1 MRVPDQLFLVSLVLL
16 ALFFQVGMWRE
27 LRRGRKGRG
36 FYPFGLLF
44 CCVMQALCVYQLAF
58 VYVAP
63 RMQMF
68 LAICGPVVCLVAA
81 RAIAGARLDRR

>member
-1 MRVPDQLFLVSLVLL
+1 MKVPDQFFLVSLILL
-16 ALFFQVGMWRE
+16 AVFFQVGMWRE
-27 LRRGRKGRG
+27 LRRGSKGRA

-44 CCVMQALCVYQLAF
+44 CCVMQALCIYQLAF

-68 LAICGPVVCLVAA
+68 LAIFGPLACLAAA
-81 RAIAGARLDRR
+81 RAIAGVRLNRR